1 MLTTVRAIVK
11 DGKIELLEHLDL
23 PEGTEILVTPLLD
36 DTDFWSKA
44 SRVALEKVWDNS
56 EDDAYGE
63 LEFHSWLEPLSPFV

>member
-1 MLTTVRAIVK
+1 MLNTVRAIVK

-44 SRVALEKVWDNS
+44 SHSALEKVWDNS
-56 EDDAYGE
+56 EDDVYGE
-63 LEFHSWLEPLSPFV
+63 LLAQ